1 ELGQPLHAFDADKLA
16 GGRIIVR
23 KAQDGETLT
32 TLDDKLRKLNVED
45 LLIADGEKG
54 ATLAG
59 VFGGADSGVSE
70 STTAIFLESACFD
83 PVTIRRTARRHG
95 LNTDASFR
103 YERGVDPEITVYAL
117 KRAALLLQEVA
128 GARI

>member
-1 ELGQPLHAFDADKLA
+1 
-16 GGRIIVR
+16 
-23 KAQDGETLT
+23 
-32 TLDDKLRKLNVED
+32 
-45 LLIADGEKG
+45 
-54 ATLAG
+54 
-59 VFGGADSGVSE
+59 
-70 STTAIFLESACFD
+70 ESACFD

-128 GARI
+128 GARISSPITDIGTPRPWAEVTLCFATVDQLCGMAIAPDAVVRILEMLDCRISDRTAQSIHVQVPPYRV